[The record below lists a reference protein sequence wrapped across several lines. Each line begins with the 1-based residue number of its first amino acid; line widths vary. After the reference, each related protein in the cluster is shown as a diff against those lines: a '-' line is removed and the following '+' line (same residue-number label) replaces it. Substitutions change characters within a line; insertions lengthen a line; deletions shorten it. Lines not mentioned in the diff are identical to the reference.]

1 MYMEKKSGER
11 GQKLRSRLSGR
22 RGCDLDTDKRLS
34 EQGSIPAAA
43 AASVYVVA
51 LNVWPCVIRSL
62 LLFIFGVLQRPLYF
76 TCACLCCL
84 KKTVQN

>member
-34 EQGSIPAAA
+34 DSGSNPNTAD
-43 AASVYVVA
+43 A
-51 LNVWPCVIRSL
+51 LHCVSL
-62 LLFIFGVLQRPLYF
+62 LKLLFHNLIL
-76 TCACLCCL
+76 
-84 KKTVQN
+84 